1 MHIVWSAAMTEKM
14 ESLGSAAF
22 GFRQIAAEEKQELV
36 NKVFSQVASRYDQM
50 NDLMSGGL
58 HRLWKDD
65 LAAMLNPP
73 RGDTGFQV
81 IDVAGGTGD
90 VAFRI
95 LARSGMGTRAIVV
108 DASPEMIAEG
118 RKKAEGEAYGE
129 RCSFMVGNA
138 EALAVPDKSFDAY
151 MIAFGL
157 RNVTHLEK
165 ALSEAYR
172 VLKPGGRF
180 LCMEFSHMEFPGL
193 DRLYDAYSFTVIPA
207 MGKAVTGSGEPYR
220 YLVESIRTFPNQI
233 QLAAKMTD
241 AGLERVQ
248 CRNVAAGIVAI
259 HSAWRL

>member
-1 MHIVWSAAMTEKM
+1 MHIVWSAAMIEKM
-14 ESLGSAAF
+14 ETSESTAF
-22 GFRQIAAEEKQELV
+22 GFRQVAAEEKQELV
-36 NKVFSQVASRYDQM
+36 NEVFSRVASRYDQM
-50 NDLMSGGL
+50 NDLMSAGL

-73 RGDTGFQV
+73 RGDMGFRA

-95 LARSGMGTRAIVV
+95 LARSGKGTRVTIV
-108 DASPEMIAEG
+108 DASPEMVAEG
-118 RKKAEGEAYGE
+118 RKRAEAEGYGE
-129 RCSFMVGNA
+129 RCGFMVGNA

-157 RNVTHLEK
+157 RNVTHPEK

-180 LCMEFSHMEFPGL
+180 LCMEFSHMEFPWL
-193 DRLYDAYSFTVIPA
+193 DRLYDAYSFTIIPA

-220 YLVESIRTFPNQI
+220 YLVESIRTFPNQR
-233 QLAAKMTD
+233 QLMAKI
-241 AGLERVQ
+241 AESGLERVQ
-248 CRNVAAGIVAI
+248 CRNLAAGIVAI

>member
-1 MHIVWSAAMTEKM
+1 MHIVWSAAMIEKM
-14 ESLGSAAF
+14 PEMESAAF
-22 GFRQIAAEEKQELV
+22 GFRQVAAEEKQELV
-36 NKVFSQVASRYDQM
+36 NEVFSKVASRYDQM

-73 RGDTGFQV
+73 QDDNRFRT

-95 LARSGMGTRAIVV
+95 LARSGKGTEVTIV
-108 DASPEMIAEG
+108 DASPEMVAQGRQRAEV
-118 RKKAEGEAYGE
+118 EGYGE
-129 RCSFMVGNA
+129 RCHFMVGNA

-151 MIAFGL
+151 TIVFGL
-157 RNVTHLEK
+157 RNLTHIEK

-207 MGKAVTGSGEPYR
+207 MGKA
-220 YLVESIRTFPNQI
+220 
-233 QLAAKMTD
+233 
-241 AGLERVQ
+241 
-248 CRNVAAGIVAI
+248 
-259 HSAWRL
+259 